1 MVNQVI
7 KLTGSSN
14 HNKCA
19 KADVKDPKAWCYTTD
34 SNKRWEH
41 CNQHC
46 TGLDDPDN
54 SDDSVVGTRFR
65 DIPEQVPKID
75 PRSKYDQNGNCI
87 KNCRSRSLSL
97 LGAGVRQCGRNECQK
112 PKPHLVQ
119 IYSWSQPPP
128 EYYQQCDCGES
139 STKSSK
145 DQVFRDFKSRYII
158 ISYIIFI
165 ILIRELLK
173 VKLYQ

>member
-19 KADVKDPKAWCYTTD
+19 KAHVKDPKAWCYTTD

-41 CNQHC
+41 CNQLC
-46 TGLDDPDN
+46 TGLEDPDN
-54 SDDSVVGTRFR
+54 SDELVVGTRFR
-65 DIPEQVPKID
+65 DIPEQEID

-87 KNCRSRSLSL
+87 KNCRSRSFFT
-97 LGAGVRQCGRNECQK
+97 GIQQCGRNECLK

-119 IYSWSQPPP
+119 IYSWFEPPQNLTMSLLFQSLGKVLQNP
-128 EYYQQCDCGES
+128 VKIKFFVTS
-139 STKSSK
+139 SMNT
-145 DQVFRDFKSRYII
+145 
-158 ISYIIFI
+158 
-165 ILIRELLK
+165 L
-173 VKLYQ
+173 

>member
-41 CNQHC
+41 CSPLC
-46 TGLDDPDN
+46 TGPDDPNNSDDPDN

-65 DIPEQVPKID
+65 DIPEQAPHMD
-75 PRSKYDQNGNCI
+75 PRSKYDQNEV
-87 KNCRSRSLSL
+87 KRYLSSAFVKTFSARRRVL
-97 LGAGVRQCGRNECQK
+97 RRDKLRLFFR
-112 PKPHLVQ
+112 
-119 IYSWSQPPP
+119 
-128 EYYQQCDCGES
+128 ES
-139 STKSSK
+139 
-145 DQVFRDFKSRYII
+145 
-158 ISYIIFI
+158 
-165 ILIRELLK
+165 
-173 VKLYQ
+173 

>member
-34 SNKRWEH
+34 PNKRWEH
-41 CNQHC
+41 CNQLC
-46 TGLDDPDN
+46 TSPENPDDSEN
-54 SDDSVVGTRFR
+54 SDDSVAGTRIR
-65 DIPEQVPKID
+65 DIPEQVPQVD

-87 KNCRSRSLSL
+87 KNCRSRGLS
-97 LGAGVRQCGRNECQK
+97 AGIEQCGRNECQK

-119 IYSWSQPPP
+119 IYSWFEPSLESYNQFGIPIT
-128 EYYQQCDCGES
+128 GES
-139 STKSSK
+139 STEFSK
-145 DQVFRDFKSRYII
+145 DEVFPDFKSKYV
-158 ISYIIFI
+158 IFI
-165 ILIRELLK
+165 ILIR
-173 VKLYQ
+173 

>member
-19 KADVKDPKAWCYTTD
+19 KAHVKDPKAWCYTTD

-41 CNQHC
+41 CNQLC
-46 TGLDDPDN
+46 TGLEDPDN
-54 SDDSVVGTRFR
+54 SDELVVGTRFR
-65 DIPEQVPKID
+65 DIPEQEID

-87 KNCRSRSLSL
+87 KNCRSRSFFT
-97 LGAGVRQCGRNECQK
+97 GIQQCGRNECLK

-119 IYSWSQPPP
+119 IYSWSEPPP
-128 EYYQQCDCGES
+128 EFYQQCDCGES
-139 STKSSK
+139 STESSK
-145 DQVFRDFKSRYII
+145 DKVFCDFKYE
-158 ISYIIFI
+158 YLVIFI
-165 ILIRELLK
+165 NLIR
-173 VKLYQ
+173 

>member
-41 CNQHC
+41 CSPLC
-46 TGLDDPDN
+46 TGPDDPNNSDDPDN

-65 DIPEQVPKID
+65 DIPEQVPHMD

-87 KNCRSRSLSL
+87 KNCRSRSHF
-97 LGAGVRQCGRNECQK
+97 GIQQEIQQCGRNECQK

-119 IYSWSQPPP
+119 IYNWSQPSL
-128 EYYQQCDCGES
+128 ESLQQCDCGKS

-145 DQVFRDFKSRYII
+145 DEVFGDFKSKYV
-158 ISYIIFI
+158 IFI
-165 ILIRELLK
+165 ILIHNF
-173 VKLYQ
+173 